1 MRLRL
6 LKDIAA
12 RKVWTLIFARISKM
26 IQIPTQT
33 SPQPEG
39 KFWRKIRSFFSSSS
53 LPQPLSKSIKR
64 FLTIYGDEDSGIQVY
79 NTFDP
84 ASTSVMVRAF
94 GDSKLISRLFCI
106 FVCFE
111 FTISFFLSDRPP
123 PPVQVG
129 VIVIPS
135 QMSQLTP
142 FHNRISIDTA
152 SFHDN
157 PDVHYT
163 HTYSSTISPMESND
177 GVIDDNYRLSYN
189 QTHRCCRTTF
199 QSNAFSISGSN
210 NVITF
215 THKIVKDS

>member
-1 MRLRL
+1 MLFPTDNGCSLDSTLCIARKKLVPSSSLPLHLFLQWCPQCCMQCPGCMRLRL

-135 QMSQLTP
+135 QMP
-142 FHNRISIDTA
+142 
-152 SFHDN
+152 
-157 PDVHYT
+157 
-163 HTYSSTISPMESND
+163 
-177 GVIDDNYRLSYN
+177 
-189 QTHRCCRTTF
+189 
-199 QSNAFSISGSN
+199 
-210 NVITF
+210 
-215 THKIVKDS
+215 